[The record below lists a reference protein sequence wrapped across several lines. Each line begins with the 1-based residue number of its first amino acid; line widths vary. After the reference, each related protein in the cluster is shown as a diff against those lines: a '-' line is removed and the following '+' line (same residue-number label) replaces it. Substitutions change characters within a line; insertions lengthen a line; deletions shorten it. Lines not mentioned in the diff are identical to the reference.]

1 LSEKPIFYSVRIKG
15 GTIMRKSKM
24 NITILGCICV
34 FLITAFVLMPTVQ
47 AGEKTFKYKVV
58 SHTTKAEI
66 APVPDVEKHIVGLFE
81 KKGVA
86 IYENGETAAYDAR
99 GTFDYVKGQGPWEGY
114 CQNSFADGSTIITK
128 YQGTSTIVEGKKLL
142 KGEGK
147 YIKGTG
153 RFEGI
158 KGKFSITGKYI
169 TKAYSVTDITGTY
182 TLPKK

>member
-1 LSEKPIFYSVRIKG
+1 
-15 GTIMRKSKM
+15 MRKSKM
-24 NITILGCICV
+24 TILGCIGI
-34 FLITAFVLMPTVQ
+34 FLIAVLILVPAAQ

-58 SHTTKAEI
+58 SHTTKVEMV
-66 APVPDVEKHIVGLFE
+66 PVPDVEKHAVGLFE

-86 IYENGETAAYDAR
+86 IYENGETAAYDTR
-99 GTFDYVKGQGPWEGY
+99 GTFDFIKGQGPWDGY
-114 CQNSFADGSTIITK
+114 CQISYADGSTIITK

-158 KGKFSITGKYI
+158 KGKFSLAGKYI
-169 TKAYSVTDITGTY
+169 TKAYSVVDVTGTY